1 MNKLFTFG
9 CSYTEGFSDEYSQ
22 SDVYLEYKKF
32 RGGNFPK
39 SWPQIL
45 SEKLGMEPHNYGEGA
60 SGNQQ
65 IFNTFC
71 IKCREFNEGDIVII
85 GWSFPERYRIAI
97 DDNSWLKLGPG
108 LAPAEYISQKTHE
121 EILVNRTLKPYK
133 DELYDYENIMDLLSE
148 KIGFKIYYWTPIHS
162 VIYTLPPK
170 ILLQEKYLLCDM
182 MKDRHFNCFRVIK
195 DNEGKTISEE
205 TNGIIDDSHMGES
218 GHRVQAELFYNHIIN
233 FHK

>member
-133 DELYDYENIMDLLSE
+133 DELYDYEKDPLE
-148 KIGFKIYYWTPIHS
+148 KVNVANDITYKATETAMHEKMLAFFKS
-162 VIYTLPPK
+162 QLK
-170 ILLQEKYLLCDM
+170 
-182 MKDRHFNCFRVIK
+182 
-195 DNEGKTISEE
+195 
-205 TNGIIDDSHMGES
+205 
-218 GHRVQAELFYNHIIN
+218 
-233 FHK
+233 

>member
-1 MNKLFTFG
+1 MNNLFTFG
-9 CSYTEGFSDEYSQ
+9 CSYTEGFAEELSDT
-22 SDVYLEYKKF
+22 YKKYKTH
-32 RGGNFPK
+32 RGGFPK
-39 SWPQIL
+39 SWPELL
-45 SEKLGMEPHNYGEGA
+45 SEKLQYELTNYGEGA

-71 IKCREFNEGDIVII
+71 KKCREFNEGDIVII
-85 GWSFPERYRIAI
+85 EWSFPERYRIAK
-97 DDNSWLKLGPG
+97 DDNSWIKLGPG
-108 LAPAEYISQKTHE
+108 SAPDEYISQKTHE
-121 EILVNRTLKPYK
+121 EILINRTLKPYK

-182 MKDRHFNCFRVIK
+182 MKDRHYNCFRVAH
-195 DNEGKTISEE
+195 DNGSQTISEE
-205 TNGIIDDSHMGES
+205 TNGLIDDSHMGEK
-218 GHRVQAELFYNHIIN
+218 GHKVLAELFYDHIIN